1 MFRSKI
7 ERFFREVEVKTFK
20 HIKGVTA
27 SEKTSQLQQCFKI
40 VSPCKTCFL
49 FVGYSQTI

>member
-27 SEKTSQLQQCFKI
+27 SEKTTDKSIAAVFQD
-40 VSPCKTCFL
+40 S
-49 FVGYSQTI
+49 